1 MLPVTTTRLYLIRH
15 GQSFGNAEHMM
26 VGMATD
32 RGLSELGR
40 TQAAHLR
47 DRLAATGELAADV
60 LIASS
65 LPRARETAEIIAP
78 ALGLP
83 VRLDDDVHELRS
95 GEGEGLGFEQH
106 QALYGGW
113 PGRAATEPVD
123 PGGESWTEFS
133 ERVTRALERITT
145 EHAGRSVVVVCHGG
159 VIDASLTHFFA
170 LERTAFPPVRI
181 RAHNTS
187 ITEWELTDHDP
198 GRWGLVRYND
208 DVHVLD
214 IGGSERIRWA
224 VARSS
229 RARAEDEPTSPL
241 PTEAPDHGDG
251 LASVSA

>member
-1 MLPVTTTRLYLIRH
+1 VTTTRLYLIRH
-15 GQSFGNAEHMM
+15 GQSWGNAEHMM
-26 VGMATD
+26 VGMTTD

-40 TQAAHLR
+40 TQAARLR

-83 VRLDDDVHELRS
+83 VLLDDEVHELRS
-95 GEGEGLGFEQH
+95 GEGEGLGFDEH
-106 QALYGGW
+106 QARYGDW
-113 PGRAATEPVD
+113 PGRAATQPVD

-133 ERVTRALERITT
+133 ERVTDALERITAQ
-145 EHAGRSVVVVCHGG
+145 HAGRSVVVVCHGG
-159 VIDASLTHFFA
+159 VIDASLVHFFG
-170 LERTAFPPVRI
+170 LDRTALPPVRI

-214 IGGSERIRWA
+214 IGGAERIRWA
-224 VARSS
+224 AARPPH
-229 RARAEDEPTSPL
+229 ARADDEPTSPL
-241 PTEAPDHGDG
+241 PTEAPEQGDG
-251 LASVSA
+251 RATVSA